1 MCFFTQKQKRIVI
14 MSHYKFKLFLFFL
27 ILSSLACSQTI
38 PLLTETG
45 ATGMI
50 VYYTDQ
56 DGTYEIYAIDPNSGE
71 STRLTNNASNDIS
84 PAFIPVADHIGFVSD
99 REPGWNLYA
108 IDKLGDNEETITAD
122 GTLVLD
128 YPNWSPDGKF
138 IAVSMAQGCKPPA
151 TNCYYDIFTMNAD
164 GTGIKQLTDTPQP
177 ASEWVPV
184 WSPDGGKIA
193 FASDRDGDSEV
204 YVMNRDG
211 SNLKQLTDNSGYDG
225 NPSWSPDG
233 KTIVFDTDRDGVS
246 DWDLYF
252 MDANG
257 ANLRAITSNTTN
269 DFDASFSPDGNWLVY
284 LTDRDGDNE
293 IVIIDINGENQ
304 KRLTQNTFKDIAPI
318 WIP

>member
-1 MCFFTQKQKRIVI
+1 
-14 MSHYKFKLFLFFL
+14 MSRYTLFFL
-27 ILSSLACSQTI
+27 TLVLSSFACSQPI
-38 PLLTETG
+38 PLLTDTG
-45 ATGMI
+45 PAGMI

-56 DGTYEIYAIDPNSGE
+56 DGTYEIYAIDPNTGDSA
-71 STRLTNNASNDIS
+71 RLTNNTSNDIS
-84 PAFIPVADHIGFVSD
+84 PAFIPDSDGIGFVSD

-108 IDKLGDNEETITAD
+108 MSKSGDDEEAVTSDETMA
-122 GTLVLD
+122 LD
-128 YPNWSPDGKF
+128 YPNWSPDGKS
-138 IAVSMAQGCKPPA
+138 IAVSMALGCKPPV
-151 TNCYYDIFTMNAD
+151 TDCYYDIYTITAD
-164 GTGIKQLTDTPQP
+164 GAEVQQLTDTPAP

-184 WSPDGGKIA
+184 WSPDGEKIA
-193 FASDRDGDSEV
+193 FGSDRDGDSEI

-211 SNLKQLTDNSGYDG
+211 SNLKQLTDNDGYDG

-233 KTIVFDTDRDGVS
+233 KTIVFDTDRDSVS
-246 DWDLYF
+246 DWDIYF

-257 ANLRAITSNTTN
+257 ANPRAVTSNTTN